1 MNDDSLPTLSE
12 ECGIELYEP
21 GISRITKDT
30 IFKIDFR
37 CINGA
42 STEALTLDIIAR
54 HTTIPVPRVRRVIP
68 MTPWL
73 DKVAIIM
80 DYIPGR
86 QLVHVWPTM
95 SFWAKL
101 RVAFI
106 LRGYVRQLRAI
117 RHPRSSIPGAIA
129 PGDEARNLLC
139 PMMLGQLS
147 IPRSPC
153 PAYADLSA
161 WFNNRF
167 ALSVKKAP
175 HFHVGFPPEPFDDSQ
190 PLVLTHCDLNMRNIL
205 IGDDGK
211 VYLIDWAYS
220 GFYPPWFEYVNWRYW
235 LWQGF
240 SAEAAEVD
248 RTDYLWN
255 LLIPIITHGPFF
267 RQERWYLR
275 ILPTL
280 FLHRLEFSL
289 SPVIPHSSHLH
300 T

>member
-1 MNDDSLPTLSE
+1 MSDTEIIKRVEDVSLPTLSE
-12 ECGIELYEP
+12 ECGMELYDG
-21 GISRITKDT
+21 GIGRITKDT
-30 IFKIDFR
+30 VVKMDR
-37 CINGA
+37 RTLNGA
-42 STEALTLDIIAR
+42 STEALTLDMVAR
-54 HTTIPVPRVRRVIP
+54 HTSIPVPRVRRVVP
-68 MTPWL
+68 MSPDL
-73 DKVAIIM
+73 EELAIIM

-117 RHPRSSIPGAIA
+117 RHPRSHVPGPIA
-129 PGDEARNLLC
+129 PGDKAYRIMC
-139 PMMLGQLS
+139 PMMMGQMS
-147 IPRSPC
+147 VPRPPC
-153 PAYADLSA
+153 PTYADLSA
-161 WFNNRF
+161 WFKNRYT
-167 ALSVKKAP
+167 LSVKEEP
-175 HFHVGFPPEPFDDSQ
+175 QLHVGLPPEPFDDSQ

-211 VYLIDWAYS
+211 VYLLDWALS

-255 LLIPIITHGPFF
+255 LLIPVITHGPFF

-275 ILPTL
+275 ILPM
-280 FLHRLEFSL
+280 LHYVDRPSL
-289 SPVIPHSSHLH
+289 P